1 MINISKLG
9 VVGTLL
15 LLLLPSIAQEGPM
28 VVKLTVKHDGQEK
41 PAPGH
46 VTLSFDKHSVQV
58 PVRDGK
64 FEVPSEAAG
73 AHRVTFVADVG
84 DDHIQI
90 SKLSGKVLA
99 MENWTLLLA
108 ERRYDDDHQWAVPKG
123 TNIPASCMLVFD
135 SVHADPG
142 TVVFDP
148 HCRSRR
154 E

>member
-1 MINISKLG
+1 MTNMSKLG
-9 VVGTLL
+9 VFGVLL

-41 PAPGH
+41 PAPDH

-58 PVRDGK
+58 SVREGK
-64 FEVPSEAAG
+64 FEVPTEATG
-73 AHRVTFVADVG
+73 AHRITFATDVG
-84 DDHIQI
+84 DDHIRV